1 MADQEQER
9 AAILQ
14 AREKLEPFLTQAS
27 VVSEETL
34 QVAID
39 AMRGRIQ
46 ENPPRHPLE
55 DRTIAG
61 DASVY
66 DQALAALES
75 DLLPSYQAAD
85 QIFNTELDG
94 SGIAS
99 VEELGRRI
107 RENHPAQTSADIAAR
122 RYQQQL
128 LESERA
134 RIVSENRWTLGIW
147 HDYFQNYRSNPDA
160 FDFAAT
166 ATELQSKG
174 WTGATE
180 EQLQNLF
187 SAAIGIESKIIA
199 AEGDVAQ
206 VDSARLSEIEG
217 EFSSLQT
224 LIGSTTVAETQVLYG
239 RLWMRYQSLRR
250 LWTSV
255 IDLESVKDAKEVLDP
270 DDYNDYRKFMS
281 ALLGLRDLSTKLM
294 GDGKYISSGANSAQR
309 KLINKWLGTVE
320 EHIWI
325 LEHPSVAEV
334 IDVDKLREIYV
345 KAVEEA
351 EIFLGN
357 QTDELEEVFIED
369 INWWMFQHHGEQWR
383 ATQRLWAK
391 YHPNHVAALSN
402 ADRIEI
408 NELLEYFSTQIG
420 RVNEFNIGFA
430 AGDDPDVAA
439 HHRFVA
445 MDIQRNKLSEMKTAA
460 GAPVVEVVP
469 EEPDEPDETE
479 DDAPTIS
486 GKGFQPPHHK
496 EKPAHA
502 TEKDWIKWYLDEFDY
517 VREKHGEEEAMRLIV
532 EECNRHTLDYLQS
545 YAGGNYKDLSYGG
558 LSKTLQDFGKSEG
571 RRQRAH
577 DNFSPENRL
586 FLYNKFLEL
595 SNIFMIEDM
604 CQKHGDRNTMLIQW
618 EDVAKYE
625 QTRQGGTEDFSFEQT
640 TDWFMKPDKKEGTE
654 VRYQYD
660 QITSWV
666 LHSVPTWRREFELMD
681 PDIREEKFGLTDHN
695 SWWND
700 RDAKPWRQAFE
711 LFIMEKI
718 NDMIAKIP
726 EGGTYTEAD
735 IPIGLTGR
743 KKSMEFSGV
752 DVDGFD
758 EGYQEVYRK
767 IIGRLAT
774 FTGSGNEHYAI
785 PYCKGMTPSDS
796 VQPFKHL
803 FAGASP
809 YAHFNYKA
817 YKNLT
822 IIPTS
827 EGYELMWEDD
837 VKTDEKKSKIVDS
850 ALLTRALIR
859 KAAVE
864 RPRINVGRF
873 PTESQLKAGEQNELR
888 TGYPT
893 LYEFMVIKHK
903 EREKLP
909 VDLSTWWGGFDAYRN
924 FTDAIIR
931 PPGISGSFANKEE
944 LDNILTGMTPE
955 GLRKAMMKDFTNIL
969 KNLVSP
975 LKINQDWVDWTF
987 ISQDILTY
995 IDKMFRLYRLKDDSP
1010 EGATEL
1016 LVAIRSRIKAN
1027 ATNLGVKNQTID
1039 DSRAPKE
1046 TIAFEHV
1053 THDVSSDLLGTG
1065 KMYRGKKRKDKDYDV
1080 RDYILN
1086 RAAYAYAG
1094 NWMLEKIWQNVE
1106 PSAVPDSKMRKKTNA
1121 ELAAEAALAGDA
1133 STLKQEVYVQVEKR
1147 SRTKLSNAEKRIF
1160 AKSRKGLFQLLESPK
1175 EVLGFAILNLTKED
1189 DIHPFMEDSAFIW
1202 GMPSDEQ
1209 KRDPKEKAE
1218 A

>member
-1 MADQEQER
+1 
-9 AAILQ
+9 
-14 AREKLEPFLTQAS
+14 
-27 VVSEETL
+27 
-34 QVAID
+34 
-39 AMRGRIQ
+39 
-46 ENPPRHPLE
+46 
-55 DRTIAG
+55 
-61 DASVY
+61 
-66 DQALAALES
+66 
-75 DLLPSYQAAD
+75 
-85 QIFNTELDG
+85 
-94 SGIAS
+94 
-99 VEELGRRI
+99 
-107 RENHPAQTSADIAAR
+107 
-122 RYQQQL
+122 
-128 LESERA
+128 
-134 RIVSENRWTLGIW
+134 
-147 HDYFQNYRSNPDA
+147 
-160 FDFAAT
+160 
-166 ATELQSKG
+166 
-174 WTGATE
+174 
-180 EQLQNLF
+180 
-187 SAAIGIESKIIA
+187 
-199 AEGDVAQ
+199 
-206 VDSARLSEIEG
+206 
-217 EFSSLQT
+217 
-224 LIGSTTVAETQVLYG
+224 
-239 RLWMRYQSLRR
+239 
-250 LWTSV
+250 
-255 IDLESVKDAKEVLDP
+255 
-270 DDYNDYRKFMS
+270 
-281 ALLGLRDLSTKLM
+281 
-294 GDGKYISSGANSAQR
+294 
-309 KLINKWLGTVE
+309 
-320 EHIWI
+320 
-325 LEHPSVAEV
+325 
-334 IDVDKLREIYV
+334 
-345 KAVEEA
+345 
-351 EIFLGN
+351 
-357 QTDELEEVFIED
+357 
-369 INWWMFQHHGEQWR
+369 
-383 ATQRLWAK
+383 
-391 YHPNHVAALSN
+391 
-402 ADRIEI
+402 
-408 NELLEYFSTQIG
+408 
-420 RVNEFNIGFA
+420 
-430 AGDDPDVAA
+430 
-439 HHRFVA
+439 
-445 MDIQRNKLSEMKTAA
+445 
-460 GAPVVEVVP
+460 
-469 EEPDEPDETE
+469 
-479 DDAPTIS
+479 
-486 GKGFQPPHHK
+486 
-496 EKPAHA
+496 
-502 TEKDWIKWYLDEFDY
+502 
-517 VREKHGEEEAMRLIV
+517 
-532 EECNRHTLDYLQS
+532 
-545 YAGGNYKDLSYGG
+545 
-558 LSKTLQDFGKSEG
+558 
-571 RRQRAH
+571 
-577 DNFSPENRL
+577 
-586 FLYNKFLEL
+586 
-595 SNIFMIEDM
+595 
-604 CQKHGDRNTMLIQW
+604 
-618 EDVAKYE
+618 
-625 QTRQGGTEDFSFEQT
+625 
-640 TDWFMKPDKKEGTE
+640 
-654 VRYQYD
+654 
-660 QITSWV
+660 
-666 LHSVPTWRREFELMD
+666 MD

-955 GLRKAMMKDFTNIL
+955 DLRKEMMKDFTNIL